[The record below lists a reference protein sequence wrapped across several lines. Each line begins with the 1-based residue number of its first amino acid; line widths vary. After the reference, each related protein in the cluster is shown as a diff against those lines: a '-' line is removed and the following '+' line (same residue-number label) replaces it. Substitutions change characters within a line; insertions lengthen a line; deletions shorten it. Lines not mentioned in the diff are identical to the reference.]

1 MTKQRSRISS
11 QAGYI
16 CVQIG
21 HALYEAMLLCALLV
35 LSIPLA
41 AEWIYKKI
49 KSLKEAIK

>member
-1 MTKQRSRISS
+1 MTKERSRISS

-21 HALYEAMLLCALLV
+21 PALYEAMLLCALLV
-35 LSIPLA
+35 LAIPLA